1 MILMS
6 EGQRDLFGNFV
17 QKIENLSRFLK
28 EENDLKNIFDRER
41 NIVVSVEINRCI
53 SFRRLRNIEKIIDQ
67 KRRL

>member
-41 NIVVSVEINRCI
+41 NIVVSVKLIDVLVFVGYVI
-53 SFRRLRNIEKIIDQ
+53 LRR
-67 KRRL
+67 